1 MTRLLELMVSGVMMG
16 SIYALVALGL
26 VLIYKSSQVLNFAQG
41 DMLLVGSFMSWTLF
55 QLPIPI
61 WLAFPAILAFAGLMG
76 LVLERVAIRPLIGQ
90 PLLALIMMTIALS
103 TILRG
108 FQSLFW
114 GGVPR
119 KLPDFIPFQPFS
131 IGPVH
136 IPPKHF
142 FAFLIAIFLVA
153 LLTAFFRWTK
163 PGLNMRAVAEDH
175 QAAQAVGIRVRQV
188 FSLTWVIS
196 AVLATVAGLLLSS
209 IQSVYPE
216 LWLYGLI
223 AFAVAIL
230 GGLDSIAGAIIG
242 GLILG
247 VSESLAAAYLDPLV
261 GGGMQQVF
269 AFIVLLLILIFKPYG
284 LFGLKRIER
293 I

>member
-1 MTRLLELMVSGVMMG
+1 
-16 SIYALVALGL
+16 
-26 VLIYKSSQVLNFAQG
+26 
-41 DMLLVGSFMSWTLF
+41 MSWTLV
-55 QLPIPI
+55 QVAIPV
-61 WLAFPAILAFAGLMG
+61 WLVFLAILAFAATMG
-76 LVLERVAIRPLIGQ
+76 LILERVAIRPLIGQ
-90 PLLALIMMTIALS
+90 PLLSLIMMTLALS
-103 TILRG
+103 VILRG

-119 KLPDFIPFQPFS
+119 KMPDFIPFQAFN

-136 IPPKHF
+136 ISPKHF
-142 FAFLIAIFLVA
+142 FAFLTAVLLVA

-175 QAAQAVGIRVRQV
+175 QVAQAVGIRVRQV
-188 FSLTWVIS
+188 FSLTWIIS
-196 AVLATVAGLLLSS
+196 AVLATVAGLLLSN

-216 LWLYGLI
+216 LWLYGLV

-247 VSESLAAAYLDPLV
+247 ISEALAAAYLDPLV
-261 GGGMQQVF
+261 GGGMQQGF
-269 AFIVLLLILIFKPYG
+269 AFIILLLILIIKPYG
-284 LFGLKRIER
+284 FFGLKRIER